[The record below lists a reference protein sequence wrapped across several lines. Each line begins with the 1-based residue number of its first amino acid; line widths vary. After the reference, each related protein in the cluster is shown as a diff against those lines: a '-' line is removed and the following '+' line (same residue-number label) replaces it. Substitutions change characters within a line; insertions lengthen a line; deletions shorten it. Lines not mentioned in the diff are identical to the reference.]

1 MNFGEKLQALRKSRS
16 MSQEQLAERLEI
28 SRQSVSKWEVGESV
42 PELDKVVTLSELFGV
57 TTDYLLKEG
66 EPPQPVSPAVR
77 EDKRNT
83 IGQVQYVCSAGIM
96 VIGLFAAFAEWYET
110 QSASAIWLGLSL
122 QVGGV
127 VWYFAGKLI
136 CRQEAPFFIKLLDWA
151 LGLFLPVSITA
162 SLFVSRMIFA
172 YPMGIPMTAL
182 FLALYLGA
190 MAAVFFLLRKK
201 EKNG

>member
-1 MNFGEKLQALRKSRS
+1 MNFGEKLQALRKSRG
-16 MSQEQLAERLEI
+16 MSQEQLAERLEV
-28 SRQSVSKWEVGESV
+28 SRQSVSKWELGESV

-66 EPPQPVSPAVR
+66 EQPQPVFPAAR
-77 EDKRNT
+77 EDRRKT
-83 IGQVQYVCSAGIM
+83 IGQVQYVCSVGIM
-96 VIGLFAAFAEWYET
+96 AIGLFAAFAEWYET
-110 QSASAIWLGLSL
+110 QSDPAIWLGLSL
-122 QVGGV
+122 QMGGI

-151 LGLFLPVSITA
+151 LGLFLPVSIVA
-162 SLFVSRMIFA
+162 SLFVYRRLFA
-172 YPMGIPMTAL
+172 YPVGIPMTVL

-190 MAAVFFLLRKK
+190 MAVVFFLLRKK